1 MRNEH
6 REGAF
11 FVYKTNSPVVPYAL
25 LVQVDGSVQE
35 HLIVSMQRPTPAF
48 SLNGI
53 SAPVLYKLIHYFME
67 NPVVGSTVL
76 KYPVADPDVS
86 HVRLTVKHLCI
97 FIVQFSPLI
106 PTALSV

>member
-25 LVQVDGSVQE
+25 LVQVDGSIQE
-35 HLIVSMQRPTPAF
+35 HLIISTQRPTPAF
-48 SLNGI
+48 TLNGV

-67 NPVVGSTVL
+67 NPIVGSTVL

-86 HVRLTVKHLCI
+86 CM
-97 FIVQFSPLI
+97 
-106 PTALSV
+106 

>member
-11 FVYKTNSPVVPYAL
+11 FVYKTNSPVVPYTL

-35 HLIVSMQRPTPAF
+35 HLIISTQRPTPAF
-48 SLNGI
+48 TLNGV

-67 NPVVGSTVL
+67 NPIVGSTVL

-86 HVRLTVKHLCI
+86 DIRLIIKCL
-97 FIVQFSPLI
+97 FYNLLFSPLVQ
-106 PTALSV
+106 TVLSP